1 MDPMPHFRPN
11 SQVKAGL
18 IAANICNAALGVKEK
33 NFTGSLTLLFPANSS
48 IISLNAFPGKGVMA
62 LDLPDLS
69 LLQHLEGIARQLE
82 IEIRY
87 ESLFDDEVS
96 VHSGGCQVRGRHLI
110 LIDSCRSPFERARVL
125 ARELA
130 KFELEDLY
138 ILPRIR
144 EFIGLQSSPR
154 EKNLPQ
160 R

>member
-1 MDPMPHFRPN
+1 MAVPFFAFSGKLPY
-11 SQVKAGL
+11 
-18 IAANICNAALGVKEK
+18 NIPEH
-33 NFTGSLTLLFPANSS
+33 
-48 IISLNAFPGKGVMA
+48 IPGKGVTA

-96 VHSGGCQVRGRHLI
+96 VHSGGCQVQGRHLI
-110 LIDSCRSPFERARVL
+110 LIDSGRSPFERARVL

-144 EFIGLQSSPR
+144 EFIGLQSPPR

>member
-1 MDPMPHFRPN
+1 MTHSFLLNQERKGMD
-11 SQVKAGL
+11 S
-18 IAANICNAALGVKEK
+18 
-33 NFTGSLTLLFPANSS
+33 
-48 IISLNAFPGKGVMA
+48 
-62 LDLPDLS
+62 DLSTAS
-69 LLQHLEGIARQLE
+69 LLQHLETVAAQLGIE
-82 IEIRY
+82 VRY
-87 ESLFDDEVS
+87 ESLIDDEIF

-110 LIDSCRSPFERARVL
+110 LIDSCRSTFERARVL

-144 EFIGLQSSPR
+144 EFIGLQSPPR

>member
-1 MDPMPHFRPN
+1 MPF
-11 SQVKAGL
+11 
-18 IAANICNAALGVKEK
+18 
-33 NFTGSLTLLFPANSS
+33 
-48 IISLNAFPGKGVMA
+48 
-62 LDLPDLS
+62 DLADSS

-87 ESLFDDEVS
+87 ESLLDDDVS

-110 LIDSCRSPFERARVL
+110 LIDPSRSTLERARVL

-144 EFIGLQSSPR
+144 EFIGLQSPPR

>member
-1 MDPMPHFRPN
+1 
-11 SQVKAGL
+11 
-18 IAANICNAALGVKEK
+18 
-33 NFTGSLTLLFPANSS
+33 
-48 IISLNAFPGKGVMA
+48 
-62 LDLPDLS
+62 LDLPELS
-69 LLQHLEGIARQLE
+69 LLRHLEGIARQLE

-87 ESLFDDEVS
+87 ERLFDDEIS

-110 LIDSCRSPFERARVL
+110 LIDSGHSPFEQARIL

-130 KFELEDLY
+130 KHELEDLY

-144 EFIGLQSSPR
+144 EFIDLQSPPR

>member
-1 MDPMPHFRPN
+1 
-11 SQVKAGL
+11 
-18 IAANICNAALGVKEK
+18 
-33 NFTGSLTLLFPANSS
+33 
-48 IISLNAFPGKGVMA
+48 MA

-87 ESLFDDEVS
+87 ESLIDDEVF
-96 VHSGGCQVRGRHLI
+96 VHSGGCQVQGRHLI
-110 LIDSCRSPFERARVL
+110 LIDSCRSTFERARVL

-138 ILPRIR
+138 ILPRVR
-144 EFIGLQSSPR
+144 EFIGLQSPPR